1 MDIERILKSDA
12 NYSHVWVIISMA
24 FPRWTPSL
32 TIPNVNIIHKSFH
45 LGHEIQGSVGK
56 SLSEMCEKLQGE
68 TEAHWGLRKMM
79 KKERRRA
86 SQPIM
91 WPWRQASRFFEVLS
105 TTKERR
111 LLDFGPINL
120 SPSLAVE
127 FLRLKNIRLLRSNF
141 ETRHTRCETRD
152 ESKIHWK
159 VALTVQRREPRSDN
173 HNA

>member
-1 MDIERILKSDA
+1 M
-12 NYSHVWVIISMA
+12 
-24 FPRWTPSL
+24 
-32 TIPNVNIIHKSFH
+32 
-45 LGHEIQGSVGK
+45 GK
-56 SLSEMCEKLQGE
+56 SLYEMCEKLQAE

-111 LLDFGPINL
+111 PLDFGPINL

-141 ETRHTRCETRD
+141 ETRHTRCETRAW
-152 ESKIHWK
+152 ETS
-159 VALTVQRREPRSDN
+159 QRYIGKWLWQYSGENHGPTTIM
-173 HNA
+173 HNAWSSRLLPEGQIMQSSVFLSTG